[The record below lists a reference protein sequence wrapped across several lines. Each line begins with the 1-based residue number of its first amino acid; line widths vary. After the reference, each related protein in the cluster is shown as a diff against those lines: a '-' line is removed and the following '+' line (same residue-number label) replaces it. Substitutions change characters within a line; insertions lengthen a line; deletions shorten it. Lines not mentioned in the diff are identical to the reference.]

1 MVQHP
6 LVHAAQPWRGGRGI
20 QRGTFRTYLGVG
32 AAEAAVQRPLLV
44 ADHEPMEQDR
54 HRLLGTWPVRR
65 GPFHAG
71 RAGQGNNWAC
81 GNDVAVCR
89 AGRLRNGEGLGPVRL
104 MPQTTAILPG
114 GIP

>member
-1 MVQHP
+1 MPGLQDDLGGGPADQTVRFGVDGAEYESDLSTTTP
-6 LVHAAQPWRGGRGI
+6 RRSAASSRRSPSLHLALGGP
-20 QRGTFRTYLGVG
+20 
-32 AAEAAVQRPLLV
+32 A
-44 ADHEPMEQDR
+44 
-54 HRLLGTWPVRR
+54 

-81 GNDVAVCR
+81 GNDVAACR
-89 AGRLRNGEGLGPVRL
+89 ACRLHNGEEPGPVRL